1 MVSQQ
6 QDTSSV
12 TEEQQILE
20 LAKTVEVDDTTQPEV
35 DAAADAETQTGQA
48 QQRGSVAQ
56 PQQGGVQP
64 QVGGTP
70 ETTPVQAPG
79 TDLSQIPEWRQA
91 QSKYDQQIS
100 QLQQQVAQT
109 ERLRVQEAGKQQV
122 EAAVEADLR
131 VAEER
136 LATQLGDEEARKQ
149 VRSQGNVQAVR
160 DFHET
165 KAKATQ
171 LETEVQSRD
180 QLLEHAGKLVAVDQF
195 VAAYNVADSDKEL
208 LLTTTT
214 PQQMEVLAQRLGQKA
229 AQTNQA
235 RSAVPPETP
244 ETTLEAGESSAPTG
258 GSFWSLIDSAQD
270 KHWSD
275 MNASERDAVTR
286 VAEGRIPE

>member
-12 TEEQQILE
+12 TEEQQILD

-35 DAAADAETQTGQA
+35 DAAANAETQTE
-48 QQRGSVAQ
+48 QQEGSVAQ

-180 QLLEHAGKLVAVDQF
+180 ALIEHAGKLVAVDQF
-195 VAAYNVADSDKEL
+195 AATYNVATSDKEL

-214 PQQMEVLAQRLGQKA
+214 PEQMEALTQRLGQKT
-229 AQTNQA
+229 AQPNQA

>member
-35 DAAADAETQTGQA
+35 DAAANAETQTK
-48 QQRGSVAQ
+48 QQEGSVAQ
-56 PQQGGVQP
+56 PQQGGGQP

-91 QSKYDQQIS
+91 QSKYDQQIA

-109 ERLRVQEAGKQQV
+109 EHLRVQEAEKQKV
-122 EAAVEADLR
+122 EAAIEADLR
-131 VAEER
+131 IAEQR
-136 LATQLGDEEARKQ
+136 LAPEMGDDEARKQ
-149 VRSQGNVQAVR
+149 VRAQGNVQAVR
-160 DFHET
+160 EFHET

-180 QLLEHAGKLVAVDQF
+180 ALIEHAGKLVAVDQF

-235 RSAVPPETP
+235 RNAVPPETP

>member
-35 DAAADAETQTGQA
+35 DAAANAETQTE
-48 QQRGSVAQ
+48 QQEGSVAQ
-56 PQQGGVQP
+56 PQQGGDQP
-64 QVGGTP
+64 QVGVTP

-91 QSKYDQQIS
+91 QSKYDQQIA

-136 LATQLGDEEARKQ
+136 LATQLGDEEARRQ

-180 QLLEHAGKLVAVDQF
+180 ALIEHAGKLVAVDQF

-214 PQQMEVLAQRLGQKA
+214 PQQMEVLAQRLGQRT

-275 MNASERDAVTR
+275 MNAAERDAVTR

>member
-35 DAAADAETQTGQA
+35 DAAANAETQTE
-48 QQRGSVAQ
+48 QQEGSVAQ

-180 QLLEHAGKLVAVDQF
+180 ALIEHAGKLVAVDQF
-195 VAAYNVADSDKEL
+195 AATYNVATSDKEL

-214 PQQMEVLAQRLGQKA
+214 PEQMEALAQRLGQKT

>member
-1 MVSQQ
+1 VVSQQ

-35 DAAADAETQTGQA
+35 DAAANAETQTE
-48 QQRGSVAQ
+48 QQEGSVAQ

-91 QSKYDQQIS
+91 QSKYDQQIA

>member
-35 DAAADAETQTGQA
+35 DAAANAETQTE
-48 QQRGSVAQ
+48 QQEGSVAQ
-56 PQQGGVQP
+56 PQQGGNQP

-180 QLLEHAGKLVAVDQF
+180 ALIEHAGKLVAVDQF
-195 VAAYNVADSDKEL
+195 AATYNVATSDKEL

-214 PQQMEVLAQRLGQKA
+214 PQQMETLAQRLGQKA

>member
-1 MVSQQ
+1 VVSQQ

-35 DAAADAETQTGQA
+35 DAAADAETQTE
-48 QQRGSVAQ
+48 QQEGSVAQ
-56 PQQGGVQP
+56 PQQGGDQP
-64 QVGGTP
+64 QVGVTP

-91 QSKYDQQIS
+91 QSKYDQQIA
-100 QLQQQVAQT
+100 QLQQQVAQA
-109 ERLRVQEAGKQQV
+109 EHLRAQEAGKQKV

-131 VAEER
+131 IAEQR
-136 LATQLGDEEARKQ
+136 LAPEMGDEEARKQ

-180 QLLEHAGKLVAVDQF
+180 ALIEHAGKLVAVDQF
-195 VAAYNVADSDKEL
+195 AATYNVATSDKEL

-214 PQQMEVLAQRLGQKA
+214 PQQMEALAQRLGQKA

>member
-1 MVSQQ
+1 VVSQQ

-35 DAAADAETQTGQA
+35 DAAANAETQTE
-48 QQRGSVAQ
+48 QQEGSVAQ
-56 PQQGGVQP
+56 PQQGGDQP
-64 QVGGTP
+64 QVGVTP

-91 QSKYDQQIS
+91 QSKYDQQIA

-136 LATQLGDEEARKQ
+136 LATQLGDEEARRQ

-180 QLLEHAGKLVAVDQF
+180 ALIEHAGKLVAVDQF

-214 PQQMEVLAQRLGQKA
+214 PQQMEVLAQRLGQRT

>member
-35 DAAADAETQTGQA
+35 DAAANAETQTK
-48 QQRGSVAQ
+48 QQEGSVAQ
-56 PQQGGVQP
+56 PQQGGNQP
-64 QVGGTP
+64 QVGVTP

-100 QLQQQVAQT
+100 QLQQQVAQA
-109 ERLRVQEAGKQQV
+109 EHLRVQEAGKQQL
-122 EAAVEADLR
+122 EAAIEADLR
-131 VAEER
+131 IAEQR
-136 LATQLGDEEARKQ
+136 LAPEMGDDEARKQ

-160 DFHET
+160 EFHET

-180 QLLEHAGKLVAVDQF
+180 ALIEHAGKLVAVDQF
-195 VAAYNVADSDKEL
+195 AATYNVATSDKEL

-235 RSAVPPETP
+235 RNAVPPETP

>member
-35 DAAADAETQTGQA
+35 DAAANAETQTK
-48 QQRGSVAQ
+48 QQEGSVAQ
-56 PQQGGVQP
+56 PQQGGNQP
-64 QVGGTP
+64 QVGVTP

-100 QLQQQVAQT
+100 QLQQQVAQA
-109 ERLRVQEAGKQQV
+109 EHLRVQEAGKQQL
-122 EAAVEADLR
+122 EAAIEADLR
-131 VAEER
+131 IAEQR
-136 LATQLGDEEARKQ
+136 LAPEMGDDEARKQ

-160 DFHET
+160 EFHET

-180 QLLEHAGKLVAVDQF
+180 ALIEHAGKLVAVDQF

-208 LLTTTT
+208 LLTTST
-214 PQQMEVLAQRLGQKA
+214 PQQMQVLAQRLGQKT

>member
-35 DAAADAETQTGQA
+35 DAAANAETQTE
-48 QQRGSVAQ
+48 QQEGSVAQ
-56 PQQGGVQP
+56 PQQGGNQP

-91 QSKYDQQIS
+91 QSKYDQQIA

>member
-35 DAAADAETQTGQA
+35 DAAANAETQTK
-48 QQRGSVAQ
+48 QQEGSVAQ
-56 PQQGGVQP
+56 PQQGGNQP
-64 QVGGTP
+64 QVGVTP

-100 QLQQQVAQT
+100 QLQQQVAQA
-109 ERLRVQEAGKQQV
+109 EHLRVQEAGKQQL
-122 EAAVEADLR
+122 EAAIEADLR
-131 VAEER
+131 IAEQR
-136 LATQLGDEEARKQ
+136 LAPEMGDDEARKQ
-149 VRSQGNVQAVR
+149 VRAQGNVQAVR
-160 DFHET
+160 EFHET

-180 QLLEHAGKLVAVDQF
+180 ALIEHAGKLVAVDQF

-208 LLTTTT
+208 LLTTST
-214 PQQMEVLAQRLGQKA
+214 PQQMQVLAQRLGQKT

>member
-35 DAAADAETQTGQA
+35 DAAANAETQTE
-48 QQRGSVAQ
+48 QQEGSVAQ
-56 PQQGGVQP
+56 PQQGGNQP

-180 QLLEHAGKLVAVDQF
+180 ALIEHAGKLVAVDQF

-235 RSAVPPETP
+235 RNAVPPETP

>member
-35 DAAADAETQTGQA
+35 DAAANAETQTK
-48 QQRGSVAQ
+48 QQEGSVAQ
-56 PQQGGVQP
+56 PQQGGNQP
-64 QVGGTP
+64 QVGVTP

-100 QLQQQVAQT
+100 QLQQQVAQA
-109 ERLRVQEAGKQQV
+109 EHLRVQEAGKQQL
-122 EAAVEADLR
+122 EAAIEADLR
-131 VAEER
+131 IAEQR
-136 LATQLGDEEARKQ
+136 LAPEMGDDEARKQ

-160 DFHET
+160 EFHET

-180 QLLEHAGKLVAVDQF
+180 TLIEHAGKLVAVDHF
-195 VAAYNVADSDKEL
+195 AATYNVATSDKEL

>member
-35 DAAADAETQTGQA
+35 DAAANAETQTK
-48 QQRGSVAQ
+48 QQEGSVAQ

-91 QSKYDQQIS
+91 QSKYDQQIA

-109 ERLRVQEAGKQQV
+109 EHLRVQEAEKQKV
-122 EAAVEADLR
+122 EAAIEADLR
-131 VAEER
+131 IAEQR
-136 LATQLGDEEARKQ
+136 LAPEMGDDEARKQ
-149 VRSQGNVQAVR
+149 VRAQGNVQAVR
-160 DFHET
+160 EFHET

-180 QLLEHAGKLVAVDQF
+180 ALIEHAGKLVAVDQF

-208 LLTTTT
+208 LLTTST
-214 PQQMEVLAQRLGQKA
+214 PQQMQVLAQRLGQKT

>member
-35 DAAADAETQTGQA
+35 DAAANAETQTE
-48 QQRGSVAQ
+48 QQEGSVAQ
-56 PQQGGVQP
+56 PQQGGDQP
-64 QVGGTP
+64 QVGVTP

-91 QSKYDQQIS
+91 QSKYDQQIA

-109 ERLRVQEAGKQQV
+109 EHLRVQEAEKQKV

-136 LATQLGDEEARKQ
+136 LATQLGDEEARRQ

-180 QLLEHAGKLVAVDQF
+180 ALIEHAGKLVAVDQF

-214 PQQMEVLAQRLGQKA
+214 PQQMEVLAQRLGQRT

-275 MNASERDAVTR
+275 MNAAERDAVTR

>member
-35 DAAADAETQTGQA
+35 DAAANAETQTK
-48 QQRGSVAQ
+48 QQEGSVAQ
-56 PQQGGVQP
+56 PQQGGNQP
-64 QVGGTP
+64 QVGVTP

-91 QSKYDQQIS
+91 QSKYDQQIA

-109 ERLRVQEAGKQQV
+109 EHLRVQEAEKQKV
-122 EAAVEADLR
+122 EAAIEADLR
-131 VAEER
+131 IAEQR
-136 LATQLGDEEARKQ
+136 LAPEMGDDEARKQ

-160 DFHET
+160 EFHET

-180 QLLEHAGKLVAVDQF
+180 ALIEHAGKLVAVDQF

-208 LLTTTT
+208 LLTTST
-214 PQQMEVLAQRLGQKA
+214 PQLMEALAQRLGQKA

-235 RSAVPPETP
+235 RNAVPPETP

>member
-35 DAAADAETQTGQA
+35 DAAANAETQTK
-48 QQRGSVAQ
+48 QQEGSVAQ

-100 QLQQQVAQT
+100 QLQQQVAQA
-109 ERLRVQEAGKQQV
+109 EHLRVQEAGKQQL
-122 EAAVEADLR
+122 EAAIEADLR
-131 VAEER
+131 IAEQR
-136 LATQLGDEEARKQ
+136 LAPEMGDDEARKQ
-149 VRSQGNVQAVR
+149 VRAQTNVQAVR
-160 DFHET
+160 EFHET

-180 QLLEHAGKLVAVDQF
+180 ALIEHAGKLVAVDHF

-208 LLTTTT
+208 LLTTST
-214 PQQMEVLAQRLGQKA
+214 PQQMEALAQRLGQKA

>member
-35 DAAADAETQTGQA
+35 DAAANAETQTE
-48 QQRGSVAQ
+48 QQEGSVAQ

-180 QLLEHAGKLVAVDQF
+180 ALIEHAGKLVAVDQF
-195 VAAYNVADSDKEL
+195 AATYNVATSDKEL

>member
-35 DAAADAETQTGQA
+35 DAAANAETQTE
-48 QQRGSVAQ
+48 QQEGSVAQ

-91 QSKYDQQIS
+91 QSKYDQQIA

-180 QLLEHAGKLVAVDQF
+180 ALIEHAGKLVAVDQF
-195 VAAYNVADSDKEL
+195 AATYNVATSDKEL

-214 PQQMEVLAQRLGQKA
+214 PEQMEALAQRLGQKT

>member
-1 MVSQQ
+1 VVSQQ

-35 DAAADAETQTGQA
+35 DAAADAETQTK

-56 PQQGGVQP
+56 PQQGGNQP

-70 ETTPVQAPG
+70 ETTPVQSAPG

-91 QSKYDQQIS
+91 QSKYDQQIA

-109 ERLRVQEAGKQQV
+109 EHLRAQEAGKQQV

-131 VAEER
+131 IAEQR
-136 LATQLGDEEARKQ
+136 LAPEMGDDEARKQ
-149 VRSQGNVQAVR
+149 VRAQGNVQAVR
-160 DFHET
+160 EFHET

-208 LLTTTT
+208 LLTTST
-214 PQQMEVLAQRLGQKA
+214 PQQMETLAQRLGQKT

-275 MNASERDAVTR
+275 MNAAERDAVTR

>member
-35 DAAADAETQTGQA
+35 DAAANAETQTE
-48 QQRGSVAQ
+48 QQEGSVAQ
-56 PQQGGVQP
+56 PQQGGNQP
-64 QVGGTP
+64 QVGVTP

-91 QSKYDQQIS
+91 QSKYDQQIA

-136 LATQLGDEEARKQ
+136 LATQLGDEEARRQ

-180 QLLEHAGKLVAVDQF
+180 ALIEHAGKLVAVDQF

-214 PQQMEVLAQRLGQKA
+214 PQQMEVLAQRLGQRT

>member
-1 MVSQQ
+1 VVSQQ

-180 QLLEHAGKLVAVDQF
+180 ALIEHAGKLVAVDQF
-195 VAAYNVADSDKEL
+195 AATYNVATSDKEL

-214 PQQMEVLAQRLGQKA
+214 PQQMEALAQRLGQKA

>member
-180 QLLEHAGKLVAVDQF
+180 ALIEHAGKLVAVDQF
-195 VAAYNVADSDKEL
+195 AATYNVATSDKEL

-214 PQQMEVLAQRLGQKA
+214 PQQMEALAQRLGQKA

>member
-1 MVSQQ
+1 VVSQQ

-35 DAAADAETQTGQA
+35 DAAANAETQTE
-48 QQRGSVAQ
+48 QQEGSVAQ
-56 PQQGGVQP
+56 PQQGGNQP

-180 QLLEHAGKLVAVDQF
+180 ALIEHAGKLVAVDQF

-214 PQQMEVLAQRLGQKA
+214 PQQMEVLAQRLGQRT

>member
-35 DAAADAETQTGQA
+35 DAAANAETQTE
-48 QQRGSVAQ
+48 QQEGSVAQ
-56 PQQGGVQP
+56 PQQGGDQP
-64 QVGGTP
+64 QVGVTP

-91 QSKYDQQIS
+91 QSKYDQQIA

-136 LATQLGDEEARKQ
+136 LATQLGDEEARRQ

-180 QLLEHAGKLVAVDQF
+180 ALIEHAGKLVAVDQF

-214 PQQMEVLAQRLGQKA
+214 PQQMEVLAQRLGQRT

>member
-35 DAAADAETQTGQA
+35 DAAANAETQTE
-48 QQRGSVAQ
+48 QQEGSVAQ
-56 PQQGGVQP
+56 PQQGGNQP

-180 QLLEHAGKLVAVDQF
+180 ALIEHAGKLVAVDQF

>member
-35 DAAADAETQTGQA
+35 DAAANAETQTE
-48 QQRGSVAQ
+48 QQEGSVAQ

-180 QLLEHAGKLVAVDQF
+180 ALIEHAGKLVAVDQF
-195 VAAYNVADSDKEL
+195 AATYNVATSDKEL

-214 PQQMEVLAQRLGQKA
+214 PEQMEALAQRLGQKT
-229 AQTNQA
+229 AQPNQA

>member
-1 MVSQQ
+1 VVSQQ

-35 DAAADAETQTGQA
+35 DAAANAETQTE
-48 QQRGSVAQ
+48 QQEGSVAQ

-180 QLLEHAGKLVAVDQF
+180 ALIEHAGKLVAVDQF
-195 VAAYNVADSDKEL
+195 AATYNVATSDKEL

-214 PQQMEVLAQRLGQKA
+214 PEQMEALAQRLGQKT

>member
-35 DAAADAETQTGQA
+35 DAAANAETQTK
-48 QQRGSVAQ
+48 QQEGSVAQ
-56 PQQGGVQP
+56 PQQGGNQP

-100 QLQQQVAQT
+100 QLQQQVAQA
-109 ERLRVQEAGKQQV
+109 EHLRVQEAGKQQL
-122 EAAVEADLR
+122 EAAIEADLR
-131 VAEER
+131 IAEQR
-136 LATQLGDEEARKQ
+136 LAPEMGDDEARKQ
-149 VRSQGNVQAVR
+149 VRAQGNVQAVR
-160 DFHET
+160 EFHET

-180 QLLEHAGKLVAVDQF
+180 ALIEHAGKLVAVDQF

-208 LLTTTT
+208 LLTTST
-214 PQQMEVLAQRLGQKA
+214 PQQMQVLAQRLGQKT

>member
-1 MVSQQ
+1 VVSQQ

-35 DAAADAETQTGQA
+35 DAAANAETQTE
-48 QQRGSVAQ
+48 QQEGSVAQ
-56 PQQGGVQP
+56 PQQGGNQP
-64 QVGGTP
+64 QVGVTP

-100 QLQQQVAQT
+100 QLQQQVAQA
-109 ERLRVQEAGKQQV
+109 EHLRVQEAGKQQL
-122 EAAVEADLR
+122 EAAIEADLR
-131 VAEER
+131 IAEQR
-136 LATQLGDEEARKQ
+136 LAPEMGDDEARKQ
-149 VRSQGNVQAVR
+149 VRAQGNVQAVR
-160 DFHET
+160 EFHET

-180 QLLEHAGKLVAVDQF
+180 ALIEHAGKLVAVDQF
-195 VAAYNVADSDKEL
+195 VATYNVADSDKEL
-208 LLTTTT
+208 LLTTST
-214 PQQMEVLAQRLGQKA
+214 PQQMQVLAQRLGQKT

>member
-35 DAAADAETQTGQA
+35 DAAANAETQTK
-48 QQRGSVAQ
+48 QQEGSVAQ
-56 PQQGGVQP
+56 PQQGGNQP

-100 QLQQQVAQT
+100 QLQQQVAQA
-109 ERLRVQEAGKQQV
+109 EHLRVQEAGKQQL
-122 EAAVEADLR
+122 EAAIEADLR
-131 VAEER
+131 IAEQR
-136 LATQLGDEEARKQ
+136 LAPEMGDDEARKQ

-160 DFHET
+160 EFHET

-180 QLLEHAGKLVAVDQF
+180 ALIEHAGKLVAVDQF

-208 LLTTTT
+208 LLTTST
-214 PQQMEVLAQRLGQKA
+214 PQQMQVLAQRLGQKA

>member
-35 DAAADAETQTGQA
+35 DAAANAETQTK
-48 QQRGSVAQ
+48 QQEGSVAQ
-56 PQQGGVQP
+56 PQQGGNQP

-100 QLQQQVAQT
+100 QLQQQVAQA
-109 ERLRVQEAGKQQV
+109 EHLRVQEAGKQQL
-122 EAAVEADLR
+122 EAAIEADLR
-131 VAEER
+131 IAEQR
-136 LATQLGDEEARKQ
+136 LAPEMGDDEARKQ

-160 DFHET
+160 EFHET

-180 QLLEHAGKLVAVDQF
+180 ALIEHAGKLVAVDQF

-208 LLTTTT
+208 LLTTST
-214 PQQMEVLAQRLGQKA
+214 PQQMQVLAQRLGQKT

>member
-35 DAAADAETQTGQA
+35 DAAANAETQTK
-48 QQRGSVAQ
+48 QQEGSVAQ
-56 PQQGGVQP
+56 PQQGGNQP
-64 QVGGTP
+64 QVGVTP

-91 QSKYDQQIS
+91 QSKYDQQIA

-109 ERLRVQEAGKQQV
+109 EHLRVQEAEKQKV
-122 EAAVEADLR
+122 EAAIEADLR
-131 VAEER
+131 IAEQR
-136 LATQLGDEEARKQ
+136 LAPEMGDDEARKQ
-149 VRSQGNVQAVR
+149 VRAQGNVQAVR
-160 DFHET
+160 EFHET

-180 QLLEHAGKLVAVDQF
+180 ALIEHAGKLVAVDQF

-208 LLTTTT
+208 LLTTST
-214 PQQMEVLAQRLGQKA
+214 PQQMQVLAQRLGQKT

>member
-35 DAAADAETQTGQA
+35 DAAANAETQTK
-48 QQRGSVAQ
+48 QQEGSVAQ
-56 PQQGGVQP
+56 PQQGGNQP
-64 QVGGTP
+64 QVGVTP

-91 QSKYDQQIS
+91 QSKYDQQIA

-109 ERLRVQEAGKQQV
+109 EHLRVQEAEKQKV
-122 EAAVEADLR
+122 EAAIEADLR
-131 VAEER
+131 IAEQR
-136 LATQLGDEEARKQ
+136 LAPEMGDDEARKQ
-149 VRSQGNVQAVR
+149 VRAQGNVQAVR
-160 DFHET
+160 EFHET

-180 QLLEHAGKLVAVDQF
+180 ALIEHAGKLVAVDQF

-208 LLTTTT
+208 LLTTST
-214 PQQMEVLAQRLGQKA
+214 PQQMQVLAQRLGQKA